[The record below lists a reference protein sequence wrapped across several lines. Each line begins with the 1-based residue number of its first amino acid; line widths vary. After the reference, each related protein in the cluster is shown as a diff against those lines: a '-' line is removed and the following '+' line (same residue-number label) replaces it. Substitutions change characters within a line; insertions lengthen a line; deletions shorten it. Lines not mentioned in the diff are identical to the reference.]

1 MDDQRRVRNKAS
13 CSVNERHG
21 QPCLFVL
28 TLQIHEISEESV
40 RLIDRMAGATPQSSS
55 LSGRQLAGYI
65 ALCLIWGTTWLG
77 IRLVVRDVPPFEA
90 LAVRLFAAGVL
101 LLVIALS
108 QKRRWP
114 TDGGEWNAI
123 LILTV
128 TIIAVPYALLF
139 WAEQYITSS
148 MSAVLYSA
156 SPLAVSLI
164 TPTMMHRKVPRRA
177 VYAMVMAFGGILVL
191 FYENPSTNRMVVIG
205 GSAILVS
212 MLLTSWSI
220 VYAKQRLH
228 DVDSVVATGLQSF
241 LASVLLL
248 WATWSLEAHR
258 HAVWTKT
265 AKIGLAYLTIFGSA
279 TAFVIYYWLL
289 KKLQPY
295 QISTISLIIPVVAIL
310 AGLLDGERIPLLMLL
325 AVVVVLGS
333 VWSVLRAET
342 EKEAEGDDILMLRDR
357 TQ

>member
-1 MDDQRRVRNKAS
+1 
-13 CSVNERHG
+13 
-21 QPCLFVL
+21 
-28 TLQIHEISEESV
+28 
-40 RLIDRMAGATPQSSS
+40 MAGATSQSSS

-90 LAVRLFAAGVL
+90 LALRLFAAGVL

-191 FYENPSTNRMVVIG
+191 FYEDPSTNRMVVIG
-205 GSAILVS
+205 GSAVLVS

-265 AKIGLAYLTIFGSA
+265 AIIGLAYLTIFGSA

-295 QISTISLIIPVVAIL
+295 QISTISLIIPLVAIL

-325 AVVVVLGS
+325 AVVVVLAS

-357 TQ
+357 VQ

>member
-1 MDDQRRVRNKAS
+1 VDDQRRVRNKAS

-77 IRLVVRDVPPFEA
+77 IRLVVREVPPFEA

>member
-1 MDDQRRVRNKAS
+1 VDDQRRVRNKAS

>member
-1 MDDQRRVRNKAS
+1 VDDQRRVRNKAS

-65 ALCLIWGTTWLG
+65 ALCLIWGTTWLK